1 MTFVNVKVLE
11 SLPEAKLTFSKNDL
25 HILLYKYLHFLA
37 AILACENRNCSK
49 HKPNSTCHPVG
60 TEGKYEC
67 RCNDG
72 FFLDN
77 DKCLGMWYLFSIS
90 MSVKILFRIHNYGLK
105 NQQKHLE
112 TIWWIYKKLFKC
124 LMFSLCYRWIHD

>member
-49 HKPNSTCHPVG
+49 HKPNSTCRPVG
-60 TEGKYEC
+60 TEGEYEC
-67 RCNDG
+67 YCDKGFANDK
-72 FFLDN
+72 DN
-77 DKCLGMWYLFSIS
+77 DKCIGMWYLFSIII
-90 MSVKILFRIHNYGLK
+90 SVKILFREYIIMALK
-105 NQQKHLE
+105 INKN
-112 TIWWIYKKLFKC
+112 I
-124 LMFSLCYRWIHD
+124 